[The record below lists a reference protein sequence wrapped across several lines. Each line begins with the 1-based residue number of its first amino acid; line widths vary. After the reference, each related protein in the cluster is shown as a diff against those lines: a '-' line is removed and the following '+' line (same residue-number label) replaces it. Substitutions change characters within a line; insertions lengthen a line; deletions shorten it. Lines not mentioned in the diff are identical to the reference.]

1 MRVIQSLGLDSLH
14 TDARRGSKRGEA
26 HLRVFCCLAFVF
38 CTLTFSCY
46 CAARSRSA
54 GVTQVPVA
62 ALAANSTADAAVST
76 EPDEAASSTTRTNS
90 TPPEH
95 PNEENAATVNE
106 DEDEDATV
114 QPLGSTDVHGAPES
128 TWTGA
133 LYNKSRESIV
143 LVRAGES
150 EGTGFVFLNNRTIAT
165 AFHVIEGAA
174 FPEVV
179 LANGDEITAKVIA
192 YDKDWDLAILMLPI
206 AIDAPPLHVVMDG
219 QVSVGDLVATMGNP
233 WGAEQRKLPNS
244 TAPVWALS
252 HGIISAPPGD
262 LIQTD
267 APVNPGNSGGPLLTT
282 SGRVVGVLVVR
293 VEGSD
298 GISFAVGAKHLIEL
312 ATRIGQ
318 QPPYEVAAWH
328 IDAELYWLPLGE
340 YSLSGLSLGGRIVHA
355 SGLGLAVRA
364 GRLWGTRV
372 VESVLAHESRN
383 RWLGEGELRYY
394 FVDSDSFAFAVGAGV
409 ALSWDAV
416 KTYTTTIDASGQLTE
431 QTQRASRDML
441 RGLFGASIDTDVVS
455 LHAGVYAFGGDTG
468 GRLGIGFVF

>member
-1 MRVIQSLGLDSLH
+1 VCVIQSLGLDSVQSKALLALLNRTGSGGRICSLAVIALMLSLPGNLRAQTRMAGATKVH
-14 TDARRGSKRGEA
+14 VSPPPSASDKPKPSAQDAKESGAQAPEEDSDVSVELAKREVPA
-26 HLRVFCCLAFVF
+26 HE
-38 CTLTFSCY
+38 
-46 CAARSRSA
+46 
-54 GVTQVPVA
+54 G
-62 ALAANSTADAAVST
+62 
-76 EPDEAASSTTRTNS
+76 
-90 TPPEH
+90 
-95 PNEENAATVNE
+95 PNVLPTG
-106 DEDEDATV
+106 T
-114 QPLGSTDVHGAPES
+114 TDVHSSGES
-128 TWTGA
+128 TWTGG
-133 LYNKSRESIV
+133 LYNKTRESIV

-179 LANGDEITAKVIA
+179 LSNGDEITAKVIA
-192 YDKDWDLAILMLPI
+192 WDEDWDLAILELP
-206 AIDAPPLHVVMDG
+206 APIPAAPLHVVTEG
-219 QVSVGDLVATMGNP
+219 QVSVGDLVATIGNP

-312 ATRIGQ
+312 AARIGQ
-318 QPPYEVAAWH
+318 QPAYEVAAWH
-328 IDAELYWLPLGE
+328 VDAEAYWLPLGE
-340 YSLSGLSLGGRIVHA
+340 YSLSGLSLGLRVVHA
-355 SGLGLAVRA
+355 SGLGVAVRG

-372 VESVLAHESRN
+372 VESVLSHHRRN
-383 RWLGEGELRYY
+383 RWLGEAELRYY
-394 FVDSDSFAFAVGAGV
+394 LADSESFSLAVGAGV

-416 KTYTTTIDASGQLTE
+416 KTYTTSIDDAGQLSE
-431 QTQRASRDML
+431 QTRHVSQDML
-441 RGLFGASIDTDVVS
+441 RGLFGVSLDTEVVS
-455 LHAGVYAFGGDTG
+455 LHAGLYALGGDTG